1 MYRFLAVLLVIVAPT
16 FALAQQAATLVADR
30 VSVSPSGQLT
40 ASGNVEVFFD
50 GTRMTASQVIYDQ
63 ASDTL
68 DITGPI
74 VIQTAGGD
82 VFLAD
87 QAQLDPKLEA
97 GLLISARLVLNDQ
110 LQLAAAEIEHTAGTT
125 TRMSQVG
132 ATSCTVCDGRPP
144 LWEIRAQSVVHHQQ
158 AQQLY
163 FDNAVLQIRGV
174 PILWVPHLRMP
185 DPTLT
190 RATGLLRPTI
200 RSNDQLG
207 VGLKLPY
214 FWRIGDN
221 RDLTLTPY
229 FSTQTRTVEL
239 RYRQAF
245 RTGSISVNGAVSRD
259 DILPDQT
266 RGYLRVDGT
275 FDIPRDFTL
284 TFSGV
289 VVTDQTYLLQYG
301 YGDDENRLESNIR
314 AERIDANLISWAEV
328 AYFSNLSA
336 SDPAE
341 SLPPVIFDLGTERR
355 VLFGSN
361 GETGGLGHFGI
372 TSEGHF
378 RYDDSTADSD
388 RDVVRIGGHADASVF
403 TIFDNGLL
411 ASADLD
417 ARLDY
422 YSYGDDPS
430 FNDGFRGYIGGAI
443 TLRYPLIAST
453 DFATHLIEPTVMIG
467 TSGGFGDPIANGDST
482 RTEFDESNI
491 FTLNRFAGQDLR
503 PEGTQTAAGVHWHRI
518 GTTSQWSSRLF
529 VGRVFQLGT
538 PRVSDSSGLDGGA
551 SDWLI
556 AGQLQLG
563 SGLQIDGRTLLDDQF
578 RAGKAEVSA
587 LWSLENLDL
596 TANYVWL
603 PADTDEDRSGAV
615 SEWRV
620 DADYDIND
628 HWSIGVDG
636 RFDVIAEQPARA
648 GLRLS
653 WQNECL
659 RLALSASRRYVSST
673 TVEPSTDYDLS
684 FDLLGFGTS
693 ATGAGARRVCTN

>member
-68 DITGPI
+68 DIAGPI
-74 VIQTAGGD
+74 VIQTASGD

-97 GLLISARLVLNDQ
+97 GLLISARLVLDDH
-110 LQLAAAEIEHTAGTT
+110 LQLAAATIEHTAGTT

-144 LWEIRAQSVVHHQQ
+144 LWEIRAQSVVHDQQ

-185 DPTLT
+185 DPTLA

-214 FWRIGDN
+214 FWRIGDS

-229 FSTQTRTVEL
+229 LSTQTRTVEL

-245 RTGSISVNGAVSRD
+245 RTGSISINGAVSRD

-284 TFSGV
+284 TFTGV
-289 VVTDQTYLLQYG
+289 AVTDQTYLLQYG

-361 GETGGLGHFGI
+361 GKTGGLGHFGI

-403 TIFDNGLL
+403 TIFDNGLV

-430 FNDGFRGYIGGAI
+430 FNDGFRGYIGGAV

-453 DFATHLIEPTVMIG
+453 DYATHLIEPTVMIG
-467 TSGGFGDPIANGDST
+467 TSGGFGDPIANEDST

-503 PEGTQTAAGVHWHRI
+503 PEGTQTAAGVHWHRM

-529 VGRVFQLGT
+529 VGRVFQLST